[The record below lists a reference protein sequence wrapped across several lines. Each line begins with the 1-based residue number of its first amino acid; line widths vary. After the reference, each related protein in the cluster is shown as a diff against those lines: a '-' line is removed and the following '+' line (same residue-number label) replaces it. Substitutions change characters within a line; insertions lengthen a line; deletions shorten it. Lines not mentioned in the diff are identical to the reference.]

1 MKQVALVTGGSGILG
16 QAICK
21 QLAKDGYVIAL
32 HYCSDNDRSQ
42 ATKRFIESHG
52 GSCFIYKCDFL
63 EPRTI
68 EAMFHNIE
76 QQFGR
81 IDVLINNAGID
92 GGRFD
97 VANTPL
103 EVHQKV
109 MAVNYFSAVECIRLA
124 TNIMRRNNI
133 SGVIVNVSS
142 QAAVYGGYQL
152 SHYAASKAALVA
164 YSIGAARD
172 LMKDDIRLN
181 NISPGVLENSDMNLE
196 RKARI
201 LSEIPASRLVESTD
215 VSNAISWLV
224 SNQSKYISGITLPIS
239 GAR

>member
-1 MKQVALVTGGSGILG
+1 MKKVALITGGSGQLG
-16 QAICK
+16 DDICHR
-21 QLAKDGYVIAL
+21 LSDDGYLVIL
-32 HYCSDNDRSQ
+32 HYCSGR
-42 ATKRFIESHG
+42 KRAEDIKKSILNKGGDCHLIE
-52 GSCFIYKCDFL
+52 CDFSKPEL
-63 EPRTI
+63 VQE
-68 EAMFHNIE
+68 MFTSISE
-76 QQFGR
+76 KFKR
-81 IDVLINNAGID
+81 IDVLVNNAGLD

-124 TNIMRRNNI
+124 TIIMRRNNM

-181 NISPGVLENSDMNLE
+181 NISPGVLENSDMSLE
-196 RKARI
+196 RKTRI

-215 VSNAISWLV
+215 VSNTISWLV
-224 SNQSKYISGITLPIS
+224 SDQSKYISGITLPIS